1 MSPEQ
6 KEGIKVRLP
15 QVLSWGGCLTVLAVA
30 FRMVVSATAKDISI
44 ATNKTEIVR
53 VEAQS
58 KARDDKHDADLAK
71 LAETLHKI
79 ETAQAAQGTEIKNL
93 SRLGERVDDKLDAL
107 LQRAGHSH
115 P

>member
-6 KEGIKVRLP
+6 KEGIMIRLP
-15 QVLSWGGCLTVLAVA
+15 QVLSWGACLGILGLALKL
-30 FRMVVSATAKDISI
+30 VVSATAKDIAL
-44 ATNKTEIVR
+44 ATNGTEIVR

-79 ETAQAAQGTEIKNL
+79 EQAQATQGAEIKSL
-93 SRLGERVDDKLDAL
+93 SRLGERVDDKLDDIL
-107 LQRAGHSH
+107 IRLPRQQ
-115 P
+115 